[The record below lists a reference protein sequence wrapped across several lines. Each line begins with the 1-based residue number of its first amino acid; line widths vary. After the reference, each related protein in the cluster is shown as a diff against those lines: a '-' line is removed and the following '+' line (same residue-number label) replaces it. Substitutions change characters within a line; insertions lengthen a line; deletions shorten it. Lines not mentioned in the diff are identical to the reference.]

1 MAVPQRV
8 DGWTFADLADLPE
21 DARHRY
27 EVVDGLLV
35 VSPRPVLRHERVAHH
50 LARQVEAGLPLGWEC
65 WREVGVAL
73 GTDGRVADLGVVA
86 SVPRFSADE
95 DVAVDPRDLA
105 MVLEVVSASSR
116 KTDRFFKPLEYAE
129 AGIGTYWR
137 VETEPEVVVHVHE
150 LVGDAYRQVH
160 EVRGRARV
168 DVPFP
173 LELDVPALTAPSGD
187 RPCLACP
194 TSRPTPDQRSS
205 PWTST
210 RHVPPSS

>member
-8 DGWTFADLADLPE
+8 DGWTFAALADLPE

-50 LARQVEAGLPLGWEC
+50 LARQVEAGLPLRWEC

-105 MVLEVVSASSR
+105 LAVEVVSASSR
-116 KTDRFFKPLEYAE
+116 KTDRFFKPLEYAQ
-129 AGIGTYWR
+129 AGIGAYWR

-150 LVGDAYRQVH
+150 LVGDAYRQVQ
-160 EVRGRARV
+160 EVRGRERV
-168 DVPFP
+168 GVPFP
-173 LELDVPALTAPSGD
+173 LELDVPALTR
-187 RPCLACP
+187 RPAG
-194 TSRPTPDQRSS
+194 R
-205 PWTST
+205 
-210 RHVPPSS
+210 